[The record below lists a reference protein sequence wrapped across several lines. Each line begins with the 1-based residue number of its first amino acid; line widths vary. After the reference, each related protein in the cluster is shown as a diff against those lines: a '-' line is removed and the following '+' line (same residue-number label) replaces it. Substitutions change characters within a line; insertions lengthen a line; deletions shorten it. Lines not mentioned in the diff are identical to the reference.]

1 MRIVKYFFILVLVV
15 VVGASIYLASLDG
28 SYDVKRTRLIGAEP
42 EIVFND
48 LNDYRN
54 WAEWG
59 PWYERDSTIVV
70 TYSDKTVGEGG
81 SYSWTSEEGDGKMR
95 TLNTQP
101 FERIDSEI
109 LFKTPFGEMGSDVYW
124 ILKKTEEGT
133 ELTWGMKGEM
143 PFMTRFMASDM
154 EEQMGPM
161 QERGLELFDENLQR
175 KLKVHSIEGMG
186 VVDYSGGFYLYVSA
200 SSRISDL
207 NDRFGP
213 MMEEVSAYAKNKG
226 IRLTGSPFT
235 IYHKYDVENGTT
247 MFSVGYPVS
256 ERVITDSGSDV
267 LTGFMDR
274 GRYFKTVLTGNYA
287 YSAKAWE
294 FARSQS
300 EQLEGYAPDAD
311 GEPFEIYA
319 VRPADTPNP
328 SKWVTE
334 IFVPVIRSS
343 TVEDVSDPDV

>member
-1 MRIVKYFFILVLVV
+1 MRIVKYFFILVLVALV
-15 VVGASIYLASLDG
+15 AASIYLASLDG
-28 SYDVKRTRLIGAEP
+28 SYDVKRSKLIRADP

-59 PWYERDSTIVV
+59 PWYEQDSTIAV
-70 TYSDKTVGEGG
+70 TYSDKTVGEGA
-81 SYSWTSEEGDGKMR
+81 SYSWTSVEGDGEMR

-109 LFKTPFGEMGSDVYW
+109 LFKTPFGEMGSDLYW
-124 ILKKTEEGT
+124 ILKKTAEGT

-143 PFMTRFMASDM
+143 PFLTRFMASGM

-175 KLKVHSIEGMG
+175 KLKVHTIEGKG
-186 VVDYSGGFYLYVSA
+186 IVDYSGGFYLYVSA
-200 SSRISDL
+200 SSRISDM

-213 MMEEVSAYAKNKG
+213 MMEEVGSYAAKKG

-235 IYHKYDVENGTT
+235 LYHKFDVENGTT

-256 ERVITDSGSDV
+256 ERVITESGSDV

-287 YSAKAWE
+287 YSSKAWE
-294 FARSQS
+294 FARSQA
-300 EQLEGYAPDAD
+300 ELLEGFVPDESK
-311 GEPFEIYA
+311 EPFEIYA
-319 VRPADTPNP
+319 VRPSDTPNP
-328 SKWVTE
+328 AEWVTE
-334 IFVPVIRSS
+334 IFVPVTRKAE
-343 TVEDVSDPDV
+343 VEEVRPPDA